1 MKRFII
7 RTLSCITLLTAT
19 SVLASNDQAQ
29 WSYDGKTGPTHWS
42 EIAPDNKSCALGHE
56 QSPINIEAA
65 TTDKTLP
72 QLHFHY
78 QPAALKII
86 NNGHTVQVNIPA
98 GSFLEIADKR
108 YQLVQFHMHTP
119 SEESIHGKH
128 FPLVAHLVHQDE
140 TGKLVVVAIEF
151 KIGENNAEL
160 MRVIQHLPREKSD
173 EQRFAEVLIDPAGL
187 LPRKTGYYTFT
198 GSLTTPPC
206 SEGVTWFVLKQPQ
219 TLSRMEWRNL
229 HSVVGDNARP
239 IQPLNDR
246 KILQTL

>member
-1 MKRFII
+1 MKQFII
-7 RTLSCITLLTAT
+7 RTLSGITLLTAT
-19 SVLASNDQAQ
+19 SVLASADQAP
-29 WSYDGKTGPTHWS
+29 WSYQGETGPAHWG
-42 EIAPDNKSCALGHE
+42 EITPDNQSCALGHE

-65 TTDKTLP
+65 TKDKTLP

-78 QPAALKII
+78 QPAALQII

-98 GSFLEIADKR
+98 GSFVEIDDKR
-108 YQLVQFHMHTP
+108 YRLIQFHMHTP
-119 SEESIHGKH
+119 SEETIHGKH
-128 FPLVAHLVHQDE
+128 FPMVAHLVHQDE

-160 MRVIQHLPREKSD
+160 MRVVQHLPREKSD
-173 EQRFAEVLIDPAGL
+173 EQRFADVLIDPAGL

-229 HSVVGDNARP
+229 HSVLGDNARP
-239 IQPLNDR
+239 VQPLNDR
-246 KILQTL
+246 KIEQTL